1 MHMTACLAP
10 LLVATLSA
18 PLALAETS
26 TQVYLDN
33 GELNY
38 VGSISV
44 EANQRALALFAS
56 EETKPRVLAIRSK
69 GGPTDAGMALG
80 TWVRARALTV
90 KVLEYC
96 FSSCANYVFTAAPRK
111 IVSNFAVVGYHGGLS
126 SATFAVDEQQEAM
139 LAALPAAER
148 QAMRQQLQV
157 EIQTWLASQ
166 REAERQYFAQ
176 IGVQQR
182 ITTMG
187 QTPELA
193 RHFDADSKVIGWTF
207 SADDFAK
214 LGVTD
219 ITVINP
225 PWQPR
230 FIASDKQVHQI
241 KLP

>member
-1 MHMTACLAP
+1 M
-10 LLVATLSA
+10 
-18 PLALAETS
+18 
-26 TQVYLDN
+26 
-33 GELNY
+33 
-38 VGSISV
+38 
-44 EANQRALALFAS
+44 
-56 EETKPRVLAIRSK
+56 LAIRSK

-80 TWVRARALTV
+80 TWVRARVLTV

-126 SATFAVDEQQEAM
+126 SATFAVDEQQKAM

-157 EIQTWLASQ
+157 EIQTWLAPQ
-166 REAERQYFAQ
+166 REAERQYFTQ

-193 RHFDADSKVIGWTF
+193 RRFDADSKVIGWTF

-225 PWQPR
+225 PWRPR
-230 FIASDKQVHQI
+230 SIASDKQVHQI
-241 KLP
+241 DLP